1 MAAKGPQLGIRH
13 VQAALLFL
21 NLAVN
26 YIVRL
31 NVGVLVVAMTEEKV
45 TSNQSFPVPYL
56 NRIFIWVNLYG
67 YLYDHYA
74 ITAIRVDRGREIIH
88 PFQLQ
93 LGIFADADSGQ
104 LPGPKSGGQDVHDR
118 ANLRRSPAKRLHAF
132 GYPDR
137 RAFCLI
143 RLCQG
148 VCQGLMVPCRHEHL
162 AKWSPPAELEQMGV
176 IAYSGIYCGT
186 VLALLGS
193 GYIANSSIGWTGI
206 SYVSAASC
214 LCWCMLFFFWG
225 ENDPSSSYWIGDV
238 ERNHIESSLNS
249 GHTCP
254 KGDIPVPWQ
263 AIISSVPFRALVVV
277 NCAHHWDDSTME
289 VQIPSYLHGVLHMS
303 ITKNGLTSSLHYLVR
318 WIMSHVYILIAH
330 MAIVGELIRPTPL
343 KKWIVTVSTW
353 GPALLYIAIGFL
365 DRTNAGWVVTLMAI
379 KAGLSAGSSIG
390 GTMNIIALAPNHSA
404 LLMSI
409 LCVLSDV
416 LTPLNPLITGAIV
429 TDPANRS
436 QWQIVFCLIALVLFL
451 SNWVYIIWGS
461 SELQPWDA
469 DDFLH
474 KCSVEC
480 SEKEDVKDLPD
491 LSNNAKVMHRD
502 LCQRVTDRIDKVIS
516 KQQKNIRP
524 KLNTDGNN
532 VNIKI
537 KD

>member
-1 MAAKGPQLGIRH
+1 MAAKGRQLGIRH

-21 NLAVN
+21 NLTVN

-31 NVGVLVVAMTEEKV
+31 NVGVLVVAMTEEKA
-45 TSNQSFPVPYL
+45 TTNQSFPQIEWTEAEKSYIL
-56 NRIFIWVNLYG
+56 SSFNWG
-67 YLYDHYA
+67 YLLMQIPGSFLVRRLGA
-74 ITAIRVDRGREIIH
+74 KMSMIVPTFVVALLSVCT
-88 PFQLQ
+88 P
-93 LGIFADADSGQ
+93 LGIQIGDW
-104 LPGPKSGGQDVHDR
+104 
-118 ANLRRSPAKRLHAF
+118 
-132 GYPDR
+132 
-137 RAFCLI
+137 RAFCGI

-148 VCQGLMVPCRHEHL
+148 LCQGLMVSCRHEHL
-162 AKWSPPAELEQMGV
+162 AKWSPPAELKQMGV

-186 VLALLGS
+186 ILALLGS

-206 SYVSAASC
+206 SYVSAACC
-214 LCWCMLFFFWG
+214 LCWCMLWFVWG
-225 ENDPSSSYWIGDV
+225 ENDPSSSYWIGEV
-238 ERNHIESSLNS
+238 ERNHIESSLKS

-277 NCAHHWDDSTME
+277 NCAHHWADATME
-289 VQIPSYLHGVLHMS
+289 VQIPSYLHGVLQMS
-303 ITKNGLTSSLHYLVR
+303 ITKNGLTSSLPYLVR
-318 WIMSHVYILIAH
+318 WIMSHVYILVAH
-330 MAIVGELIRPTPL
+330 MAIVRELIRPTPL
-343 KKWIVTVSTW
+343 KKLIVTLSTW
-353 GPALLYIAIGFL
+353 GPALLYISIGFL
-365 DRTNAGWVVTLMAI
+365 DRTNAGLVVTLMAI

-416 LTPLNPLITGAIV
+416 FTPLTPLITGAIV

-436 QWQIVFCLIALVLFL
+436 QWQIVFCLIALVFFL

-491 LSNNAKVMHRD
+491 LSINAKVMLRD
-502 LCQRVTDRIDKVIS
+502 MCQRVTDRIDKVIPD
-516 KQQKNIRP
+516 QQRNIRP
-524 KLNTDGNN
+524 KINTEGNN